1 MKVGLKSGI
10 DNESKPGCLRQA
22 NQAKLK
28 RFQKCNA
35 AKAVTKA
42 VTQEQQEQLQESSGF
57 GSCSQ
62 NLASLKPLNMP
73 IPSRLGVS
81 T

>member
-10 DNESKPGCLRQA
+10 ANESEPGCLRQA

-35 AKAVTKA
+35 TKA
-42 VTQEQQEQLQESSGF
+42 VTEEQQEQLQESSGF
-57 GSCSQ
+57 ESCSQ
-62 NLASLKPLNMP
+62 NLASLKTLNMP
-73 IPSRLGVS
+73 IPRRLGVS